1 MVKLKPPRRDLA
13 AMAIAIGALLLTA
26 CNARQGSPWQ
36 GGSSAR
42 GNWNAVLR
50 NSFSWKTKHASFESS
65 ILPASCALTVAS
77 NFEVEEMIK
86 RLGLV
91 EASADFSSSLEG
103 LVLGSSAEK
112 PSVWKE
118 CWEGYPGG
126 LGFPS
131 SCGESPRKYFHEPPG
146 AFDPKEF
153 SIGVCHRSED
163 AIVVANRSLR
173 LRSGPL

>member
-13 AMAIAIGALLLTA
+13 AIAIAIGALLLTA

-36 GGSSAR
+36 TGSSAR
-42 GNWNAVLR
+42 GNWNQVLR
-50 NSFSWKTKHASFESS
+50 SSFSWKTKYARFESS
-65 ILPASCALTVAS
+65 ILPASCALTIAS

-91 EASADFSSSLEG
+91 EASADFSLRLEST
-103 LVLGSSAEK
+103 VLGSSAEN
-112 PSVWKE
+112 PSVWRG

-131 SCGESPRKYFHEPPG
+131 SCGKSPRKYFHEPPG

-153 SIGVCHRSED
+153 SIGVCHRSGN

-173 LRSGPL
+173 LRAEPL